1 MNVFGKLI
9 PSWIWFAAIG
19 SLLALLGVQ
28 QLRVEHQKTL
38 LAEERQAR
46 ATETGERNRA
56 ALRESERVAGLQFTH
71 AAQQQE
77 IVDVYT
83 QIVQRLEG
91 RIADDAAHAD
101 RLSRQFAA
109 SAARDREAARGD
121 PAACRRIADRSEVL
135 AGAAAEGGQL
145 LIEAR
150 RALKGRDAELT
161 LLLNLVRND
170 RRLMDDARPPGEQ

>member
-1 MNVFGKLI
+1 MTALLANWKLA
-9 PSWIWFAAIG
+9 FTAV
-19 SLLALLGVQ
+19 LLAALLGALGLQTV
-28 QLRVEHQKTL
+28 R
-38 LAEERQAR
+38 LASRGEELAAERLAR
-46 ATETGERNRA
+46 ATETSERNRA
-56 ALRESERVAGLQFTH
+56 ALRESERVAGLQLTH

-91 RIADDAAHAD
+91 RIADDASYAD

-121 PAACRRIADRSEVL
+121 PAACQRVANRSEVV
-135 AGAAAEGGQL
+135 AGAAAEGGRL

-150 RALKGRDAELT
+150 RALEGRDAEVA
-161 LLLNLVRND
+161 LLLGIVQND
-170 RRLMDDARPPGEQ
+170 RALLARATDMPKD